1 MHSFARASRSRKAA
15 LTVLALSASALP
27 AFAQIKPCANPNGLS
42 VSRVVEIDTAGGPGF
57 GFEHYKAYDF
67 LEPREVV
74 LTFDDGPQKFHTEAV
89 LAALANHCTKA
100 IFFSIGKMA
109 LGYPEIIRRVSA
121 DGHTVGTHTWSH
133 ARLRKAKTPAEA
145 VDEIER
151 GMSAVRRAVGG
162 PISPF
167 FRYPA
172 LEDTADT
179 LSHLQSRN
187 VSMFSTDVDSF
198 DFKHQPPEVLV
209 KSIVDKLDKKGKGI
223 LLMHDIQPTT
233 ARAIPLLLATLKER
247 GFKIVHMKAKSELKT
262 LPEFDAAIEQNVKGL
277 GVVGSERPT
286 SSVVR
291 TVASDQPSK
300 LGATDTEAAA
310 AGKQAQPIAAPVA
323 VPAAPVESRP
333 AVAQPSA
340 PANSAPSGRKW
351 FWQN

>member
-1 MHSFARASRSRKAA
+1 MHIRIRAAHAFKAA
-15 LTVLALSASALP
+15 LAVAALSLSALP
-27 AFAQIKPCANPNGLS
+27 SIAQIKPCANPNGLS
-42 VSRVVEIDTAGGPGF
+42 VSRVVEIDTTGGPGF

-100 IFFSIGKMA
+100 VFFSIGKMA
-109 LGYPEIIRRVSA
+109 LGYPEIIRRVAS

-133 ARLRKAKTPAEA
+133 QRLRKMKTPAEA
-145 VDEIER
+145 IDEIER

-167 FRYPA
+167 FRFPA
-172 LEDTADT
+172 LEDSADT
-179 LSHLQSRN
+179 LSHLHSRN
-187 VSMFSTDVDSF
+187 ISMFSTDVDSF
-198 DFKHQPPEVLV
+198 DFKHQPPEILV
-209 KSIVDKLDKKGKGI
+209 KSIIEKLEKKGKGI

-233 ARAIPLLLATLKER
+233 ARALPLLLATLKER
-247 GFKIVHMKAKSELKT
+247 GFKIVQMKAKGELKT

-277 GVVGSERPT
+277 GVAGSERAT

-300 LGATDTEAAA
+300 LGATDGEAAVV
-310 AGKQAQPIAAPVA
+310 KPAPSPS
-323 VPAAPVESRP
+323 PAPGTSPGTPVEGRSI
-333 AVAQPSA
+333 VAQPGA
-340 PANSAPSGRKW
+340 PSNGGHSGRKW